1 MNPIPAAAAAFVSLG
16 MLAAPAA
23 DANEVGFYLGAN
35 VGLSTKEGDR
45 ADYEDFAS
53 DVHAFFGFTPTEF
66 SSSFDEKDQTYNLH
80 VGYRFNRFLAI
91 EGGYADLGAISYRS
105 QAFGNFPMDQ
115 GTINFNVDSETSG
128 FVVSVLGVLPLT
140 YTWEVYARAGALFA
154 TNKLKINLGVRGE
167 IFATPGGD
175 NISDAFS
182 KSSTD
187 YLGGVGVAMRLLD
200 IYDLRLEY
208 QRVFDAGLEETGGV
222 GDIDVATLGV
232 TVTF

>member
-1 MNPIPAAAAAFVSLG
+1 MNPVSAAAAAFVSFG
-16 MLAAPAA
+16 VLAAPTA
-23 DANEVGFYLGAN
+23 DANEVGFYIGAN
-35 VGLSTKEGDR
+35 LGLVSKEGDR

-53 DVHAFFGFTPTEF
+53 EVHDFFSFTPTEF

-140 YTWEVYARAGALFA
+140 YQWEVYARAGALFA
-154 TNKLKINLGVRGE
+154 TNKLKINLAVRGE

-175 NISDAFS
+175 NISDEFS
-182 KSSTD
+182 KGTTE
-187 YLGGVGVAMRLLD
+187 YLAGVGVSMRILE

-208 QRVFDAGLEETGGV
+208 QRIFDSGREDTGGIA
-222 GDIDVATLGV
+222 DIDAATLGV